1 VPTLPWLACGS
12 ASGRTRLGSGA
23 TVVLGTWSFVGRGYG
38 DNDSADLAYLT
49 EVEAAKLKGAWVDP
63 AHGRVRFLAWFE
75 EWWAT
80 TVNLR
85 PKTRTRN
92 EMVFRLYVL
101 PRCGAV
107 PLDAISQREVR
118 AWGHLADRPRPVAG
132 HRVQGVPALRQGDGG
147 RRRRRD
153 AGGDAVPGRA
163 AAQGRA

>member
-1 VPTLPWLACGS
+1 
-12 ASGRTRLGSGA
+12 
-23 TVVLGTWSFVGRGYG
+23 VVLGTWSFVGRGYG

-92 EMVFRLYVL
+92 EMVFRLCVL

-107 PLDAISQREVR
+107 PLTQSANARCGPGS
-118 AWGHLADRPRPVAG
+118 PR
-132 HRVQGVPALRQGDGG
+132 
-147 RRRRRD
+147 
-153 AGGDAVPGRA
+153 
-163 AAQGRA
+163 